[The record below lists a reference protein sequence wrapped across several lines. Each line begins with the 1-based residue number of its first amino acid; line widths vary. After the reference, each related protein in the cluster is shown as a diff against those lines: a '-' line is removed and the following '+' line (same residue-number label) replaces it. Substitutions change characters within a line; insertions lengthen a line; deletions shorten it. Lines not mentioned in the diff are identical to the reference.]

1 MSAFT
6 KGMEEGATEAKGVME
21 QVNKVGDNLTGV
33 MNEMGADAAVQGEKA
48 KARWG
53 AATGKIMALQ
63 AAAKGKNAE
72 IWDKN
77 NKRYLD
83 FVGGYAVLNTGHLNP
98 RVVQRVKKQL
108 NDYSHSCFAF
118 APHENA
124 VQLCEEINKR
134 YPIKEKTKTFL
145 VNSGAE
151 AVENAIK
158 IARYATGKEKIIA
171 FKGGFHGRTYL
182 AMGLTGKEMPYKEG
196 FGPFPKFISHVDYPY
211 HYRNISDEQVIKQV
225 ENTLSKKLN
234 PKDVAAIVIEIQLG
248 EGGYIPATEKFLKE
262 LRKITKKHNILLIFD
277 EVQTGFGRT
286 GEMFGA
292 NKINVEPDMVTLAKG
307 IGGGF
312 PLAAVVGRAE
322 IMDSVHDA
330 GIGSTF
336 GASPISC
343 AAALGVIDV
352 FDKDNLLEKVNKQK
366 VIMEKSLENMKENFE
381 FIGDVRGYGIMKGV
395 EIVDNKNNKK
405 PSKELAT
412 KIINNSKKNGLLLVS
427 CGKEGNVIRFMGP
440 LTTPLKQIKE
450 AMEMFNQALEKI

>member
-1 MSAFT
+1 MST
-6 KGMEEGATEAKGVME
+6 IKKNVP
-21 QVNKVGDNLTGV
+21 
-33 MNEMGADAAVQGEKA
+33 AA
-48 KARWG
+48 WYP
-53 AATGKIMALQ
+53 TMDSFI
-63 AAAKGKNAE
+63 AKGKNAE

-77 NKRYLD
+77 NNRYLD

-124 VQLCEEINKR
+124 VELCEEINKR
-134 YPIKEKTKTFL
+134 YPINKKTKTFL

-182 AMGLTGKEMPYKEG
+182 AMGLTGKEKPYKEG
-196 FGPFPKFISHVDYPY
+196 FGPFPKFITHVDYPY
-211 HYRNISDEQVIKQV
+211 HYRDISDEKVLKQI
-225 ENTLSKKLN
+225 ENTLLKKIDPN
-234 PKDVAAIVIEIQLG
+234 NVAAIVIEIQLG
-248 EGGYIPATEKFLKE
+248 EGGYIPATENFLKQ
-262 LRKITKKHNILLIFD
+262 LKKIAEQNNILLIFD

-286 GEMFGA
+286 GEMFGSD
-292 NKINVEPDMVTLAKG
+292 KINVEPDMVTLAKG

-312 PLAAVVGRAE
+312 PLAAVVGKAE

-343 AAALGVIDV
+343 AAALGVLDV
-352 FDKDNLLEKVNKQK
+352 FDKDNLLEKVNKQTK
-366 VIMEKSLENMKENFE
+366 IMDKSLGNIKENFD

-395 EIVDNKNNKK
+395 EIVENKDNKI
-405 PSKELAT
+405 PSKDLAMR
-412 KIINNSKKNGLLLVS
+412 IINNSKKNGLLLVN

-440 LTTPLKQIKE
+440 LTTPLTQIRE
-450 AMEMFNQALEKI
+450 AMEMFNQALEKV

>member
-1 MSAFT
+1 LSIYRISVTVKSMPQNMNSIKRNVPSAWYPTMDSF
-6 KGMEEGATEAKGVME
+6 
-21 QVNKVGDNLTGV
+21 
-33 MNEMGADAAVQGEKA
+33 
-48 KARWG
+48 
-53 AATGKIMALQ
+53 I
-63 AAAKGKNAE
+63 AKGKNAE

-98 RVVQRVKKQL
+98 RVVRKVKNQL

-124 VQLCEEINKR
+124 VELCEQINKR

-158 IARYATGKEKIIA
+158 IAKYATGREKIIA

-182 AMGLTGKEMPYKEG
+182 AMGLTGKEKPYKEG
-196 FGPFPKFISHVDYPY
+196 FGPFPKFISHIDFPY
-211 HYRNISDEQVIKQV
+211 EYRNISDEKVLNQL
-225 ENTLSKKLN
+225 ENLLAKKIN
-234 PKDVAAIVIEIQLG
+234 PKNVAAIVVEIQLG
-248 EGGYIPATEKFLKE
+248 EGGYIPASESFLAK
-262 LRKITKKHNILLIFD
+262 LRTITNKHKILLIFD

-292 NKINVEPDMVTLAKG
+292 SKVKVEPDMVTLAKG

-312 PLAAVVGRAE
+312 PLAAVVGKAQ

-343 AAALGVIDV
+343 AAALGVLDV
-352 FDKDNLLEKVNKQK
+352 FDNDNLLDKVKKQET
-366 VIMEKSLENMKENFE
+366 IMIKSLESMKNSFE
-381 FIGDVRGYGIMKGV
+381 FVGDVRGYGIMKGV
-395 EIVDNKNNKK
+395 EIVEDKK
-405 PSKELAT
+405 SKVPSKELAS
-412 KIINNSKKNGLLLVS
+412 KIINNSKKNGLLLVN

-440 LTTPLKQIKE
+440 LTTPLKQVKE
-450 AMEMFNQALEKI
+450 AMEMFNGALEKI

>member
-1 MSAFT
+1 MT
-6 KGMEEGATEAKGVME
+6 TIKRNVP
-21 QVNKVGDNLTGV
+21 
-33 MNEMGADAAVQGEKA
+33 AA
-48 KARWG
+48 WYP
-53 AATGKIMALQ
+53 TMDSFI
-63 AAAKGKNAE
+63 AKGKNAE

-77 NKRYLD
+77 NNRYLD

-98 RVVQRVKKQL
+98 RVIQRVKKQL
-108 NDYSHSCFAF
+108 KDYSHSCFAF

-124 VQLCEEINKR
+124 VELCEEINKR
-134 YPIKEKTKTFL
+134 YPINKKTKTFL

-182 AMGLTGKEMPYKEG
+182 AMGLTGKEKPYKEG
-196 FGPFPKFISHVDYPY
+196 FGPFPKFITHVDYPY
-211 HYRNISDEQVIKQV
+211 HYRDISDEKVLKQI
-225 ENTLSKKLN
+225 ENTLLKKIDPN
-234 PKDVAAIVIEIQLG
+234 NVAAIVIEIQLG
-248 EGGYIPATEKFLKE
+248 EGGYIPATKNFLKQ
-262 LRKITKKHNILLIFD
+262 LKKIAKQNNILLIFD

-292 NKINVEPDMVTLAKG
+292 DKINVKPDMVTLAKG

-312 PLAAVVGRAE
+312 PLAAVVGKAE

-343 AAALGVIDV
+343 AAALGVLDV
-352 FDKDNLLEKVNKQK
+352 FDKDSLLEKVNKQK
-366 VIMEKSLENMKENFE
+366 KIMDQSLENIKENFD
-381 FIGDVRGYGIMKGV
+381 FVGDVRGYGIMKGV
-395 EIVDNKNNKK
+395 EIVESKDNKI
-405 PSKELAT
+405 PSKDLAMR
-412 KIINNSKKNGLLLVS
+412 IINNSKKNGLLLVN

-440 LTTPLKQIKE
+440 LTTPLTQIRE
-450 AMEMFNQALEKI
+450 AMEMFNQALEKV

>member
-1 MSAFT
+1 MSIYPISVT
-6 KGMEEGATEAKGVME
+6 VKSMSGQNMTTIKRNVP
-21 QVNKVGDNLTGV
+21 
-33 MNEMGADAAVQGEKA
+33 AA
-48 KARWG
+48 WYP
-53 AATGKIMALQ
+53 TMDSFI
-63 AAAKGKNAE
+63 AKGKNAE

-77 NKRYLD
+77 KNRYLD

-124 VQLCEEINKR
+124 VELCEEINKR
-134 YPIKEKTKTFL
+134 YPINKKTKTFL

-182 AMGLTGKEMPYKEG
+182 AMGLTGKEKPYKEG
-196 FGPFPKFISHVDYPY
+196 FGPFPKFITHVDYPY
-211 HYRNISDEQVIKQV
+211 HYRDISDQKVLKQI
-225 ENTLSKKLN
+225 ENTLLKKIDPDN
-234 PKDVAAIVIEIQLG
+234 VAAIVIEIQLG
-248 EGGYIPATEKFLKE
+248 EGGYIPATENFLKQ
-262 LRKITKKHNILLIFD
+262 LKKVAKQNNILLIFD

-292 NKINVEPDMVTLAKG
+292 DKINVEPDMVTLAKG

-312 PLAAVVGRAE
+312 PLAAVVGKAE

-343 AAALGVIDV
+343 AAALGVLDV
-352 FDKDNLLEKVNKQK
+352 FDKDSLLEKVNKQTK
-366 VIMEKSLENMKENFE
+366 IMDKSLGNIKDNFD
-381 FIGDVRGYGIMKGV
+381 FVGDVRGYGIMKGV
-395 EIVDNKNNKK
+395 EIVESKDNKI
-405 PSKELAT
+405 PSKDLAT
-412 KIINNSKKNGLLLVS
+412 RIINNSKKNGLLLVN

-440 LTTPLKQIKE
+440 LTTPLTQIRE
-450 AMEMFNQALEKI
+450 AMEMFNQALEKV

>member
-1 MSAFT
+1 MT
-6 KGMEEGATEAKGVME
+6 TIKRNVP
-21 QVNKVGDNLTGV
+21 
-33 MNEMGADAAVQGEKA
+33 AA
-48 KARWG
+48 WYP
-53 AATGKIMALQ
+53 TMDSFI
-63 AAAKGKNAE
+63 AKGKNAE

-77 NKRYLD
+77 NNRYLD

-98 RVVQRVKKQL
+98 RVIQRVKKQL
-108 NDYSHSCFAF
+108 KDYSHSCFAF

-124 VQLCEEINKR
+124 VELCEEINKR
-134 YPIKEKTKTFL
+134 YPINKKTKTFL

-182 AMGLTGKEMPYKEG
+182 AMGLTGKEKPYKEG
-196 FGPFPKFISHVDYPY
+196 FGPFPKFITHVDYPY
-211 HYRNISDEQVIKQV
+211 HYRDISDEKVLKQI
-225 ENTLSKKLN
+225 ENTLLKKIDPN
-234 PKDVAAIVIEIQLG
+234 NVAAIVIEIQLG
-248 EGGYIPATEKFLKE
+248 EGGYIPATENFLKQ
-262 LRKITKKHNILLIFD
+262 LKKVAKKHNILLIFD

-292 NKINVEPDMVTLAKG
+292 DKINVEPDMVTLAKG

-312 PLAAVVGRAE
+312 PLAAVVGKAE

-343 AAALGVIDV
+343 AAALGVLDV
-352 FDKDNLLEKVNKQK
+352 FDKDSLLEKVNKQAK
-366 VIMEKSLENMKENFE
+366 IMEKSLGNIKDNFD
-381 FIGDVRGYGIMKGV
+381 FVGDVRGYGIMKGV
-395 EIVDNKNNKK
+395 EIVESKDNKI
-405 PSKELAT
+405 PSKDLAMR
-412 KIINNSKKNGLLLVS
+412 IINNSKKNGLLLVN

-440 LTTPLKQIKE
+440 LTTPLTQIRE
-450 AMEMFNQALEKI
+450 AMEMFNQALEKV

>member
-1 MSAFT
+1 MSIYRISVTVKSMPQNMNSIKRNVPSAWYPTMDSFI
-6 KGMEEGATEAKGVME
+6 AKG
-21 QVNKVGDNLTGV
+21 
-33 MNEMGADAAVQGEKA
+33 
-48 KARWG
+48 
-53 AATGKIMALQ
+53 I
-63 AAAKGKNAE
+63 NAE

-98 RVVQRVKKQL
+98 RVVRKVKNQL

-124 VQLCEEINKR
+124 VELCEQINKR

-158 IARYATGKEKIIA
+158 IAKYATGREKIIA

-182 AMGLTGKEMPYKEG
+182 AMGLTGKEKPYKEG
-196 FGPFPKFISHVDYPY
+196 FGPFPKFISHIDFPY
-211 HYRNISDEQVIKQV
+211 EYRNISDEKVLNQL
-225 ENTLSKKLN
+225 ENLLAKKIN
-234 PKDVAAIVIEIQLG
+234 PKNVAAIVVEIQLG
-248 EGGYIPATEKFLKE
+248 EGGYIPASESFLAK
-262 LRKITKKHNILLIFD
+262 LRTITNKHKILLIFD

-292 NKINVEPDMVTLAKG
+292 SKVKVEPDMVTLAKG

-312 PLAAVVGRAE
+312 PLAAVVGKAQ

-343 AAALGVIDV
+343 AAALGVLDV
-352 FDKDNLLEKVNKQK
+352 FDNDNLLDKVKKQET
-366 VIMEKSLENMKENFE
+366 IMIKSLESMKNSFE
-381 FIGDVRGYGIMKGV
+381 FVGDVRGYGIMKGV
-395 EIVDNKNNKK
+395 EIVEDKK
-405 PSKELAT
+405 SKVPSKELAS
-412 KIINNSKKNGLLLVS
+412 KIINNSKKNGLLLVN

-440 LTTPLKQIKE
+440 LTTPLKQVKE
-450 AMEMFNQALEKI
+450 AMEMFNGALEKI

>member
-1 MSAFT
+1 LSIYRISVTVKSMPQNMNSIKRNVPSAWYPTMDSF
-6 KGMEEGATEAKGVME
+6 
-21 QVNKVGDNLTGV
+21 
-33 MNEMGADAAVQGEKA
+33 
-48 KARWG
+48 
-53 AATGKIMALQ
+53 I
-63 AAAKGKNAE
+63 AKGKNAE

-98 RVVQRVKKQL
+98 RVVRKVKNQL

-124 VQLCEEINKR
+124 VELCEQINKR

-158 IARYATGKEKIIA
+158 IAKYATGREKIIA

-182 AMGLTGKEMPYKEG
+182 AMGLTGKEKPYKEG
-196 FGPFPKFISHVDYPY
+196 FGPFPKFISHIDFPY
-211 HYRNISDEQVIKQV
+211 EYRNISDEKVLNQL
-225 ENTLSKKLN
+225 ENLLAKKIN
-234 PKDVAAIVIEIQLG
+234 PKNVAAIVVEIQLG
-248 EGGYIPATEKFLKE
+248 EGGYIPASENFLAK
-262 LRKITKKHNILLIFD
+262 LRTITKKHKILLIFD

-292 NKINVEPDMVTLAKG
+292 SKVKVEPDMVTLAKG

-312 PLAAVVGRAE
+312 PLAAVVGKAQ

-343 AAALGVIDV
+343 AAALGVLDV
-352 FDKDNLLEKVNKQK
+352 FDNDNLLDKVKKQET
-366 VIMEKSLENMKENFE
+366 IMIKSLESMKNSFE
-381 FIGDVRGYGIMKGV
+381 FVGDVRGYGIMKGV
-395 EIVDNKNNKK
+395 EIVEDKK
-405 PSKELAT
+405 SKVPSKELAS
-412 KIINNSKKNGLLLVS
+412 KIINNSKKNGLLLVN

-440 LTTPLKQIKE
+440 LTTPLKQVKE
-450 AMEMFNQALEKI
+450 AMEMFNGALEKI

>member
-1 MSAFT
+1 MSIYRISVT
-6 KGMEEGATEAKGVME
+6 VKSMP
-21 QVNKVGDNLTGV
+21 QN
-33 MNEMGADAAVQGEKA
+33 MNSIKRNVPSAWYPTMDSF
-48 KARWG
+48 
-53 AATGKIMALQ
+53 I
-63 AAAKGKNAE
+63 AKGKNAE

-98 RVVQRVKKQL
+98 RVVKKVKNQL

-124 VQLCEEINKR
+124 VELCEQINKR

-158 IARYATGKEKIIA
+158 IAKYATGREKIIA

-182 AMGLTGKEMPYKEG
+182 AMGLTGKEKPYKEG
-196 FGPFPKFISHVDYPY
+196 FGPFPKFISHIDFPY
-211 HYRNISDEQVIKQV
+211 EYRNISDEKVLNQL
-225 ENTLSKKLN
+225 ENLLAKKIN
-234 PKDVAAIVIEIQLG
+234 PKNVAAIVVEIQLG
-248 EGGYIPATEKFLKE
+248 EGGYIPASENFLAK
-262 LRKITKKHNILLIFD
+262 LRTITNKHKILLIFD

-292 NKINVEPDMVTLAKG
+292 SKVKVEPDMVTLAKG

-312 PLAAVVGRAE
+312 PLAAVVGKAQ

-343 AAALGVIDV
+343 AAALGVLDV
-352 FDKDNLLEKVNKQK
+352 FDNDNLLDKVKKQET
-366 VIMEKSLENMKENFE
+366 IMIKSLESMKNSFE
-381 FIGDVRGYGIMKGV
+381 FVGDVRGYGIMKGV
-395 EIVDNKNNKK
+395 EIVEDKK
-405 PSKELAT
+405 SKVPSKELAS
-412 KIINNSKKNGLLLVS
+412 KIINNSKKNGLLLVN

-440 LTTPLKQIKE
+440 LTTPLKQVKE
-450 AMEMFNQALEKI
+450 AMEMFNGALEKI

>member
-1 MSAFT
+1 MST
-6 KGMEEGATEAKGVME
+6 IKKNVP
-21 QVNKVGDNLTGV
+21 
-33 MNEMGADAAVQGEKA
+33 AA
-48 KARWG
+48 WYP
-53 AATGKIMALQ
+53 TMDSFI
-63 AAAKGKNAE
+63 AKGKNAE

-77 NKRYLD
+77 NNRYLD

-124 VQLCEEINKR
+124 VELCEEINKR
-134 YPIKEKTKTFL
+134 YPIKKKTKTFL

-182 AMGLTGKEMPYKEG
+182 AMGLTGKEKPYKEG
-196 FGPFPKFISHVDYPY
+196 FGPFPKFITHVDYPY
-211 HYRNISDEQVIKQV
+211 HYRDISDEKVLKQI
-225 ENTLSKKLN
+225 ENTLLKKLDPN
-234 PKDVAAIVIEIQLG
+234 NVAAIVIEIQLG
-248 EGGYIPATEKFLKE
+248 EGGYIPATEKFLKQ
-262 LRKITKKHNILLIFD
+262 LRKVAEQHNILLIFD

-292 NKINVEPDMVTLAKG
+292 DKINVQPDMVTLAKG

-312 PLAAVVGRAE
+312 PLAAVVGKAE

-343 AAALGVIDV
+343 AAALGVLDV
-352 FDKDNLLEKVNKQK
+352 FDKDSLLEKVNKQT
-366 VIMEKSLENMKENFE
+366 N
-381 FIGDVRGYGIMKGV
+381 
-395 EIVDNKNNKK
+395 
-405 PSKELAT
+405 
-412 KIINNSKKNGLLLVS
+412 
-427 CGKEGNVIRFMGP
+427 
-440 LTTPLKQIKE
+440 
-450 AMEMFNQALEKI
+450 

>member
-1 MSAFT
+1 MT
-6 KGMEEGATEAKGVME
+6 TIKRNVP
-21 QVNKVGDNLTGV
+21 
-33 MNEMGADAAVQGEKA
+33 AA
-48 KARWG
+48 WYP
-53 AATGKIMALQ
+53 TMDSFI
-63 AAAKGKNAE
+63 AKGKNAE

-77 NKRYLD
+77 NNRYLD

-98 RVVQRVKKQL
+98 RVIQRVKKQL
-108 NDYSHSCFAF
+108 KDYSHSCFAF

-124 VQLCEEINKR
+124 VELCEEINKR
-134 YPIKEKTKTFL
+134 YPINNKTKTFL

-182 AMGLTGKEMPYKEG
+182 AMGLTGKEKPYKEG
-196 FGPFPKFISHVDYPY
+196 FGPFPKFITHVDYPY
-211 HYRNISDEQVIKQV
+211 HYRDISDEKVLKQI
-225 ENTLSKKLN
+225 ENTLLKKIDPN
-234 PKDVAAIVIEIQLG
+234 NVAAIVIEIQLG
-248 EGGYIPATEKFLKE
+248 EGGYIPATENFLKQ
-262 LRKITKKHNILLIFD
+262 LKKVAKQHNILLIFD

-292 NKINVEPDMVTLAKG
+292 DKINVEPDMVTLAKG

-312 PLAAVVGRAE
+312 PLAAVVGKAE

-343 AAALGVIDV
+343 AAALGVLDV
-352 FDKDNLLEKVNKQK
+352 FDKDSLLEKVNKQTK
-366 VIMEKSLENMKENFE
+366 IMDKSLGNIKENFD
-381 FIGDVRGYGIMKGV
+381 FVGDVRGYGIMKGV
-395 EIVDNKNNKK
+395 EIVESKDNKI
-405 PSKELAT
+405 PSKDLAMR
-412 KIINNSKKNGLLLVS
+412 IINNSKKNGLLLVN

-440 LTTPLKQIKE
+440 LTTPLTQIRE
-450 AMEMFNQALEKI
+450 AMEMFNQALEKV

>member
-1 MSAFT
+1 MSIYRISVT
-6 KGMEEGATEAKGVME
+6 VKSMP
-21 QVNKVGDNLTGV
+21 QN
-33 MNEMGADAAVQGEKA
+33 MNSIKRNVPAA
-48 KARWG
+48 WYP
-53 AATGKIMALQ
+53 TMDSFI
-63 AAAKGKNAE
+63 AKGKNAE

-98 RVVQRVKKQL
+98 RVVRKVKNQL

-124 VQLCEEINKR
+124 VELCEQINKR

-158 IARYATGKEKIIA
+158 IAKYATGREKIIA

-182 AMGLTGKEMPYKEG
+182 AMGLTGKEKPYKEG
-196 FGPFPKFISHVDYPY
+196 FGPFPKFISHIDFPY
-211 HYRNISDEQVIKQV
+211 EYRNISDEKVLNQL
-225 ENTLSKKLN
+225 ENLLAKKIN
-234 PKDVAAIVIEIQLG
+234 PKNVAAIVVEIQLG
-248 EGGYIPATEKFLKE
+248 EGGYIPASESFLAK
-262 LRKITKKHNILLIFD
+262 LRTITNKHKILLIFD

-292 NKINVEPDMVTLAKG
+292 SKVKVEPDMVTLAKG

-312 PLAAVVGRAE
+312 PLAAVVGKAQ

-343 AAALGVIDV
+343 AAALGVLDV
-352 FDKDNLLEKVNKQK
+352 FDNDNLLDKVKKQET
-366 VIMEKSLENMKENFE
+366 IMIKSLESMKNSFE
-381 FIGDVRGYGIMKGV
+381 FVGDVRGYGIMKGV
-395 EIVDNKNNKK
+395 EIVEDKK
-405 PSKELAT
+405 SKVPSKELAS
-412 KIINNSKKNGLLLVS
+412 KIINNSKKNGLLLVN

-440 LTTPLKQIKE
+440 LTTPLKQVKE
-450 AMEMFNQALEKI
+450 AMEMFNGALEKI

>member
-1 MSAFT
+1 MSIYPISVT
-6 KGMEEGATEAKGVME
+6 VKSMPE
-21 QVNKVGDNLTGV
+21 QN
-33 MNEMGADAAVQGEKA
+33 MNTIKKNVPTAWYPTMDSF
-48 KARWG
+48 
-53 AATGKIMALQ
+53 I
-63 AAAKGKNAE
+63 AKGKNAE

-182 AMGLTGKEMPYKEG
+182 AMGLTGKDMPYKEG

-366 VIMEKSLENMKENFE
+366 IIMEKSLENMKENFE

>member
-1 MSAFT
+1 MT
-6 KGMEEGATEAKGVME
+6 TIKRNVP
-21 QVNKVGDNLTGV
+21 
-33 MNEMGADAAVQGEKA
+33 AA
-48 KARWG
+48 WYP
-53 AATGKIMALQ
+53 TMDSFI
-63 AAAKGKNAE
+63 AKGKNAE

-77 NKRYLD
+77 NNRYLD

-98 RVVQRVKKQL
+98 RVIQRVKKQL

-124 VQLCEEINKR
+124 VELCEEINKR
-134 YPIKEKTKTFL
+134 YPINKKTKTFL

-182 AMGLTGKEMPYKEG
+182 AMGLTGKEKPYKEG
-196 FGPFPKFISHVDYPY
+196 FGPFPKFITHVDYPY
-211 HYRNISDEQVIKQV
+211 HYRDISDEKVLKQI
-225 ENTLSKKLN
+225 ENTLLKKIDPN
-234 PKDVAAIVIEIQLG
+234 NVAAIVIEIQLG
-248 EGGYIPATEKFLKE
+248 EGGYIPATKNFLKQ
-262 LRKITKKHNILLIFD
+262 LKKIAKQNNILLIFD

-286 GEMFGA
+286 GEMFGSD
-292 NKINVEPDMVTLAKG
+292 KINVEPDMVTLAKG

-312 PLAAVVGRAE
+312 PLAAVVGKAE

-343 AAALGVIDV
+343 AAALGVLDV
-352 FDKDNLLEKVNKQK
+352 FDKDSLLEKVNKQTK
-366 VIMEKSLENMKENFE
+366 IMDKSLGNIKENFD
-381 FIGDVRGYGIMKGV
+381 FVGDVRGYGIMKGV
-395 EIVDNKNNKK
+395 EIVENKDNKI
-405 PSKELAT
+405 PSKDLAMR
-412 KIINNSKKNGLLLVS
+412 IINNSKKNGLLLVN

-440 LTTPLKQIKE
+440 LTTPLTQIRE
-450 AMEMFNQALEKI
+450 AMEMFNQALEKV

>member
-1 MSAFT
+1 MSIYRISVT
-6 KGMEEGATEAKGVME
+6 VKSMP
-21 QVNKVGDNLTGV
+21 QN
-33 MNEMGADAAVQGEKA
+33 MNSIKRNVPSAWYPTMDSF
-48 KARWG
+48 
-53 AATGKIMALQ
+53 I
-63 AAAKGKNAE
+63 AKGKNAE

-98 RVVQRVKKQL
+98 RVVRKVKNQL

-124 VQLCEEINKR
+124 VELCEQINKR

-158 IARYATGKEKIIA
+158 IAKYATGREKIIA

-182 AMGLTGKEMPYKEG
+182 AMGLTGKEKPYKEG
-196 FGPFPKFISHVDYPY
+196 FGPFPKFISHIDFPY
-211 HYRNISDEQVIKQV
+211 EYRNISDEKVLNQL
-225 ENTLSKKLN
+225 ENLLAKKIN
-234 PKDVAAIVIEIQLG
+234 PKNVAAIVVEIQLG
-248 EGGYIPATEKFLKE
+248 EGGYIPASESFLAK
-262 LRKITKKHNILLIFD
+262 LRTITNKHKILLIFD

-292 NKINVEPDMVTLAKG
+292 SKVKVEPDMVTLAKG

-312 PLAAVVGRAE
+312 PLAAVVGKAQ

-343 AAALGVIDV
+343 AAALGVLDV
-352 FDKDNLLEKVNKQK
+352 FDNDNLLDKVKKQET
-366 VIMEKSLENMKENFE
+366 IMTKSLESMKNSFE
-381 FIGDVRGYGIMKGV
+381 FVGDVRGYGIMKGV
-395 EIVDNKNNKK
+395 EIVEDKK
-405 PSKELAT
+405 SKVPSKELAS
-412 KIINNSKKNGLLLVS
+412 KIINNSKKNGLLLVN

-440 LTTPLKQIKE
+440 LTTPLKQVKE
-450 AMEMFNQALEKI
+450 AMEMFNGALEKI

>member
-1 MSAFT
+1 MNSIKRNVPSAWYPTMDSF
-6 KGMEEGATEAKGVME
+6 
-21 QVNKVGDNLTGV
+21 
-33 MNEMGADAAVQGEKA
+33 
-48 KARWG
+48 
-53 AATGKIMALQ
+53 I
-63 AAAKGKNAE
+63 AKGKNAE

-98 RVVQRVKKQL
+98 RVVRKVKNQL

-124 VQLCEEINKR
+124 VELCEQINKR

-158 IARYATGKEKIIA
+158 IAKYATGREKIIA

-182 AMGLTGKEMPYKEG
+182 AMGLTGKEKPYKEG
-196 FGPFPKFISHVDYPY
+196 FGPFPKFISHIDFPY
-211 HYRNISDEQVIKQV
+211 EYRNISDEKVLNQL
-225 ENTLSKKLN
+225 ENLLAKKIN
-234 PKDVAAIVIEIQLG
+234 PKNVAAIVVEIQLG
-248 EGGYIPATEKFLKE
+248 EGGYIPASESFLAK
-262 LRKITKKHNILLIFD
+262 LRTITNKHKILLIFD

-292 NKINVEPDMVTLAKG
+292 SKVKVEPDMVTLAKG

-312 PLAAVVGRAE
+312 PLAAVVGKAQ

-343 AAALGVIDV
+343 AAALGVLDV
-352 FDKDNLLEKVNKQK
+352 FDNDNLLDKVKKQET
-366 VIMEKSLENMKENFE
+366 IMIKSLESMKNSFE
-381 FIGDVRGYGIMKGV
+381 FVGDVRGYGIMKGV
-395 EIVDNKNNKK
+395 EIVEDKK
-405 PSKELAT
+405 SKVPSKELAS
-412 KIINNSKKNGLLLVS
+412 KIINNSKKNGLLLVN

-440 LTTPLKQIKE
+440 LTTPLKQVKE
-450 AMEMFNQALEKI
+450 AMEMFNGALEKI

>member
-1 MSAFT
+1 MPQNMNSIKRNVPSAWYPTMDSF
-6 KGMEEGATEAKGVME
+6 
-21 QVNKVGDNLTGV
+21 
-33 MNEMGADAAVQGEKA
+33 
-48 KARWG
+48 
-53 AATGKIMALQ
+53 I
-63 AAAKGKNAE
+63 AKGKNAE

-98 RVVQRVKKQL
+98 RVVRKVKNQL

-124 VQLCEEINKR
+124 VELCEQINKR

-158 IARYATGKEKIIA
+158 IAKYATGREKIIA

-182 AMGLTGKEMPYKEG
+182 AMGLTGKEKPYKEG
-196 FGPFPKFISHVDYPY
+196 FGPFPKFISHIDFPY
-211 HYRNISDEQVIKQV
+211 EYRNISDEKVLNQL
-225 ENTLSKKLN
+225 ENLLAKKIN
-234 PKDVAAIVIEIQLG
+234 PKNVAAIVVEIQLG
-248 EGGYIPATEKFLKE
+248 EGGYIPASESFLAK
-262 LRKITKKHNILLIFD
+262 LRTITNKHKILLIFD

-292 NKINVEPDMVTLAKG
+292 SKVKVEPDMVTLAKG

-312 PLAAVVGRAE
+312 PLAAVVGKAQ

-343 AAALGVIDV
+343 AAALGVLDV
-352 FDKDNLLEKVNKQK
+352 FDNDNLLDKVKKQET
-366 VIMEKSLENMKENFE
+366 IMIKSLESMKNSFE
-381 FIGDVRGYGIMKGV
+381 FVGDVRGYGIMKGV
-395 EIVDNKNNKK
+395 EIVEDKK
-405 PSKELAT
+405 SKVPSKELAS
-412 KIINNSKKNGLLLVS
+412 KIINNSKKNGLLLVN

-440 LTTPLKQIKE
+440 LTTPLKQVKE
-450 AMEMFNQALEKI
+450 AMEMFNGALEKI

>member
-1 MSAFT
+1 LSIYPISVTVKSMP
-6 KGMEEGATEAKGVME
+6 G
-21 QVNKVGDNLTGV
+21 QN
-33 MNEMGADAAVQGEKA
+33 MNTIKKNVPAA
-48 KARWG
+48 WYP
-53 AATGKIMALQ
+53 TMDSFI
-63 AAAKGKNAE
+63 AKGKNAE

-225 ENTLSKKLN
+225 EKTLSKKLN